1 MNRSTTEIPKDMFKS
16 LKTISLSLA
25 ALLLGAGSACGQ
37 QSDSYAHKVN
47 TLIGTRGVG
56 LTSGYLYPGATY
68 PFGMVQFTPT
78 YFAKRGGFVI
88 NQLSGGGCSHMG
100 NFPTF
105 PVTGKLDSSPEN
117 ILDYRVGICGE
128 QGGEAKSVAF
138 CDRIGLNYVSCSP
151 FRVPIARLAAA
162 QAAIVDGR

>member
-25 ALLLGAGSACGQ
+25 ALLLGASSACGQ

-88 NQLSGGGCSHMG
+88 NQLSGGGSASAANRAMPATTKPPCRRRSRRG
-100 NFPTF
+100 
-105 PVTGKLDSSPEN
+105 SP
-117 ILDYRVGICGE
+117 
-128 QGGEAKSVAF
+128 
-138 CDRIGLNYVSCSP
+138 SP
-151 FRVPIARLAAA
+151 SARAWPAMNTPRERRSA
-162 QAAIVDGR
+162 P

>member
-128 QGGEAKSVAF
+128 LGADVTLTDTFIKMGIDELSVSPSMILKVREQIRNSDAK
-138 CDRIGLNYVSCSP
+138 
-151 FRVPIARLAAA
+151 
-162 QAAIVDGR
+162 

>member
-56 LTSGYLYPGATY
+56 LTSGYLYPGATRSAWY
-68 PFGMVQFTPT
+68 SSRRPISP
-78 YFAKRGGFVI
+78 
-88 NQLSGGGCSHMG
+88 SGAG
-100 NFPTF
+100 
-105 PVTGKLDSSPEN
+105 SS
-117 ILDYRVGICGE
+117 
-128 QGGEAKSVAF
+128 ST
-138 CDRIGLNYVSCSP
+138 S
-151 FRVPIARLAAA
+151 
-162 QAAIVDGR
+162 

>member
-68 PFGMVQFTPT
+68 RSAWYSSRRPISP
-78 YFAKRGGFVI
+78 
-88 NQLSGGGCSHMG
+88 SGAG
-100 NFPTF
+100 
-105 PVTGKLDSSPEN
+105 SS
-117 ILDYRVGICGE
+117 
-128 QGGEAKSVAF
+128 ST
-138 CDRIGLNYVSCSP
+138 S
-151 FRVPIARLAAA
+151 
-162 QAAIVDGR
+162 

>member
-1 MNRSTTEIPKDMFKS
+1 MNRSTTEIPKDMFKPQTTTP
-16 LKTISLSLA
+16 LPPA
-25 ALLLGAGSACGQ
+25 PPCRGAGGACGQ

-88 NQLSGGGCSHMG
+88 NQMSGGGWDPG
-100 NFPTF
+100 PRFPRAGVQ
-105 PVTGKLDSSPEN
+105 PP
-117 ILDYRVGICGE
+117 
-128 QGGEAKSVAF
+128 
-138 CDRIGLNYVSCSP
+138 
-151 FRVPIARLAAA
+151 
-162 QAAIVDGR
+162 